1 MTDRELLELIAQK
14 VNSTD
19 QKMTSMNHEL
29 RDIRQDIGL
38 IKTQQSEHGEI
49 LQALRHSSEAHK
61 AELDNLKVEMARLSG
76 KVEGLST
83 DINYLVRK
91 SVQNADDIRE
101 LRMAK

>member
-19 QKMTSMNHEL
+19 QKMTDMNHEL
-29 RDIRQDIGL
+29 RGIRQDISL

-49 LQALRHSSEAHK
+49 LQSLRHASETHE
-61 AELDNLKVEMARLSG
+61 AEFDNLKVEMARLSG
-76 KVEGLST
+76 KIEGLST

>member
-1 MTDRELLELIAQK
+1 MTDRELLESIAQK
-14 VNSTD
+14 VNGMD
-19 QKMTSMNHEL
+19 QKMTT
-29 RDIRQDIGL
+29 IGQDINL
-38 IKTQQSEHGEI
+38 LKTQQSEHGEI
-49 LQALRHSSEAHK
+49 LQSLRHANETHK